1 MCVCV
6 CVCVCVCCGSA
17 SASGRV
23 RRPRIC
29 AAADADAAA
38 AGKYISAV
46 LCATATASN
55 WLQCS
60 IVSPLRSQV
69 VVVSPSCRE
78 MATTDGVVS
87 AATVGKLSTI
97 ERVVK
102 SECVCPSVR
111 LSVCHIRRR
120 SRCRAVS
127 QLTCAILCRADR
139 AYSNVTDGR
148 CLSVSWSVT
157 AGPAVY

>member
-1 MCVCV
+1 
-6 CVCVCVCCGSA
+6 VCCGSA
-17 SASGRV
+17 SARGRV

-46 LCATATASN
+46 LCATATAGN
-55 WLQCS
+55 WLQWLQYS
-60 IVSPLRSQV
+60 QPAPLSQVV

-111 LSVCHIRRR
+111 LSVTFAAAPAVELFR
-120 SRCRAVS
+120 SSPAPS
-127 QLTCAILCRADR
+127 CAAPTERIATSL
-139 AYSNVTDGR
+139 TDGV
-148 CLSVSWSVT
+148 CLSL
-157 AGPAVY
+157 GL

>member
-1 MCVCV
+1 VDLRPHV
-6 CVCVCVCCGSA
+6 DA
-17 SASGRV
+17 SAYL
-23 RRPRIC
+23 RIC

-46 LCATATASN
+46 LCAMLLLATG
-55 WLQCS
+55 CS
-60 IVSPLRSQV
+60 GCSVVSPLRSQV

-111 LSVCHIRRR
+111 LSVTFGAAPAVELF
-120 SRCRAVS
+120 RCSPAPS
-127 QLTCAILCRADR
+127 CAAPTERIATSL
-139 AYSNVTDGR
+139 TDGV
-148 CLSVSWSVT
+148 CLSL
-157 AGPAVY
+157 GL

>member
-6 CVCVCVCCGSA
+6 VDLRPQVDASGVRA
-17 SASGRV
+17 SAPLPTLMLLLLV
-23 RRPRIC
+23 NTLALC
-29 AAADADAAA
+29 C
-38 AGKYISAV
+38 V
-46 LCATATASN
+46 LLLLLATGCSD
-55 WLQCS
+55 CS
-60 IVSPLRSQV
+60 IVSPLRSRK
-69 VVVSPSCRE
+69 SSSSCRRRVGKWRRPT
-78 MATTDGVVS
+78 ASSAPRPSANCPRSSASSRVS
-87 AATVGKLSTI
+87 ASV
-97 ERVVK
+97 R
-102 SECVCPSVR
+102 PSVC
-111 LSVCHIRRR
+111 LSVCHTRRR